1 MFVTDFSD
9 DDTNDII
16 ENDTNTIIEEN
27 TNDIKEL
34 IHRFIRDH
42 KSNAIKQMIED
53 CDEIF
58 IDCIKA
64 INDFYINHNDYD
76 DNDNDNSIDSKV
88 YFRLFPETGHWYI
101 GSTKKYSAIAR
112 HHEDFN
118 RAKRSIANSKIM
130 KFYRENLNTS
140 LQVRVVIIATHTY
153 LNSSRYLES
162 KLIDYFTNR
171 SNHRANLPIGL
182 CLNSDQSLKKPKICM
197 KK

>member
-27 TNDIKEL
+27 IEEL

-42 KSNAIKQMIED
+42 KRNAIKQMIED
-53 CDEIF
+53 CDEII

-64 INDFYINHNDYD
+64 INDFYINYDDYD
-76 DNDNDNSIDSKV
+76 DNDNSIDSKV

-101 GSTKKYSAIAR
+101 GSTKKYSAIDR
-112 HHEDFN
+112 HYEDFS

-153 LNSSRYLES
+153 LNSTRYLES

-171 SNHRANLPIGL
+171 YNYRTNRTNLPIDL
-182 CLNSDQSLKKPKICM
+182 CLNSDQSLKNPKICM